1 MPSVL
6 VSVAVGVAVA
16 VAVLV
21 GVGLEIIVGVKVVVG
36 VSIVADVI
44 VPVLTI
50 VSVSKVV
57 VNLPLQVTGL
67 MPLGSPL
74 AGTGNVKPVRNTLPV
89 GVSGTVVSQRLV
101 AASKL
106 VVVMVIVGEKLIEAP
121 GTFKL

>member
-21 GVGLEIIVGVKVVVG
+21 GVGLEIIVGVNVTVD

-50 VSVSKVV
+50 VSVKVV

-101 AASKL
+101 PVSKL
-106 VVVMVIVGEKLIEAP
+106 VVVMVMVGEKLIDAP
-121 GTFKL
+121 GTFTL